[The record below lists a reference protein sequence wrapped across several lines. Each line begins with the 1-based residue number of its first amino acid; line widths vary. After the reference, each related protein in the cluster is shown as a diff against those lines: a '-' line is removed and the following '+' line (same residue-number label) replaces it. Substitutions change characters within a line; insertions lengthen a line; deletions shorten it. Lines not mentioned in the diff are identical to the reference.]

1 MVSTSKTNGCTLGP
15 WLFCKNLALE
25 SWESSAKR
33 QGIGGSVS
41 GTAAGRWKR
50 PTLRARQVMETD
62 AQNPDHQANTVVRNW
77 SYQVDVEVYL
87 RIPVWIHHRIYIYIF
102 FFSNKITGCNWI
114 FNNSW
119 NCLSSLRR
127 FQDAEC
133 ERRSSLGFH
142 SLRLP
147 THHVTLWA
155 PWLAS
160 KSIGSRN
167 SIRHFS
173 KDAWNV
179 TIKRWFKTSTFFRC
193 QMKSVSLEVDTPS
206 RCECKMPLHR
216 ERCFNGLYVSELPIS
231 RKSLK
236 PPGPNLDSGDHL
248 LGSASKWDKKKQ
260 LILN

>member
-1 MVSTSKTNGCTLGP
+1 MGIICQETTHW
-15 WLFCKNLALE
+15 WLCFRNSCGKMKKANP
-25 SWESSAKR
+25 ESSSSHGNWCTKSWPPSKHCV
-33 QGIGGSVS
+33 G
-41 GTAAGRWKR
+41 
-50 PTLRARQVMETD
+50 
-62 AQNPDHQANTVVRNW
+62 NW

-102 FFSNKITGCNWI
+102 FFSKKITGCNWI

-248 LGSASKWDKKKQ
+248 LGSASKWDKK
-260 LILN
+260 NNWS